1 MGDWAW
7 MATRNARNGR
17 SERVVR
23 ERNMLGRERKS
34 NMKRTSE
41 RERERNEDGRRERPS
56 ERERNALCK

>member
-17 SERVVR
+17 SESVVR
-23 ERNMLGRERKS
+23 ERNMLGRVRKS
-34 NMKRTSE
+34 NMKRE
-41 RERERNEDGRRERPS
+41 RERERNEDGRRESER